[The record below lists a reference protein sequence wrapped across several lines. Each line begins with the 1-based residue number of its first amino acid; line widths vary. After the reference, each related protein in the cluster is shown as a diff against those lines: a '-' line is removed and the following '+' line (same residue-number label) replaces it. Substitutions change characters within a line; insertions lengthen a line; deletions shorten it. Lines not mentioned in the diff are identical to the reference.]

1 MGQLSVT
8 CLLSFLA
15 VVVVRSSFGR
25 EYHPIIMPPVAEL
38 VRQFMSELDAVEGD
52 VLDLAC
58 GSGQNGLFVAQSD
71 QDKGRRDRKVV
82 LLDRNI
88 GEAVRRTAELP
99 EATRELV
106 VQQETDLETEEN
118 PSPLP
123 KEAFGAVLVFN
134 YLHRPLVANLRDSVK
149 PGGLVLYKT
158 FTWQHPSVGVRPSN
172 PAFLL
177 GPSELKDEMF
187 AGWEV
192 IDFFEGVV
200 VVEERTAS
208 ADDGGVRRAAVSS
221 IVCRKP
227 VPAEVVVDRSVP
239 TETSTPVEL

>member
-1 MGQLSVT
+1 M
-8 CLLSFLA
+8 
-15 VVVVRSSFGR
+15 
-25 EYHPIIMPPVAEL
+25 
-38 VRQFMSELDAVEGD
+38 
-52 VLDLAC
+52 
-58 GSGQNGLFVAQSD
+58 
-71 QDKGRRDRKVV
+71 
-82 LLDRNI
+82 
-88 GEAVRRTAELP
+88 
-99 EATRELV
+99 
-106 VQQETDLETEEN
+106 EEN

-177 GPSELKDEMF
+177 GPGELKDDMF

-192 IDFFEGVV
+192 LDFFEGVV
-200 VVEERTAS
+200 VVEGNAS
-208 ADDGGVRRAAVSS
+208 PDGSGVRRAAVSS

-227 VPAEVVVDRSVP
+227 LPAVVVVDRSDP

>member
-1 MGQLSVT
+1 
-8 CLLSFLA
+8 
-15 VVVVRSSFGR
+15 
-25 EYHPIIMPPVAEL
+25 
-38 VRQFMSELDAVEGD
+38 
-52 VLDLAC
+52 
-58 GSGQNGLFVAQSD
+58 LFVAQSD
-71 QDKGRRDRKVV
+71 QDKGRRNRKVV

-88 GEAVRRTAELP
+88 GEAVRRTAKLP

-106 VQQETDLETEEN
+106 VHQETDLETEEN

-123 KEAFGAVLVFN
+123 EEAFGAVLVFN

-177 GPSELKDEMF
+177 GPGELKDEMF

-192 IDFFEGVV
+192 IHFFEGVV
-200 VVEERTAS
+200 VV
-208 ADDGGVRRAAVSS
+208 
-221 IVCRKP
+221 
-227 VPAEVVVDRSVP
+227 
-239 TETSTPVEL
+239 

>member
-1 MGQLSVT
+1 
-8 CLLSFLA
+8 
-15 VVVVRSSFGR
+15 
-25 EYHPIIMPPVAEL
+25 
-38 VRQFMSELDAVEGD
+38 MSELDAVEGD

-71 QDKGRRDRKVV
+71 QDKGRRNRKVV

-88 GEAVRRTAELP
+88 GEAARRTAELP

-106 VQQETDLETEEN
+106 VHQEVALVWFGTEVDSQGFPPLYFSPCLYLLAQTDLETEEN

-123 KEAFGAVLVFN
+123 EEAFGAVLVFN
-134 YLHRPLVANLRDSVK
+134 YLHRPLVANLRDSVQ

-177 GPSELKDEMF
+177 GPGELKDEMF

-200 VVEERTAS
+200 VVEGTAS
-208 ADDGGVRRAAVSS
+208 ADGGGVRRAAVSS

-227 VPAEVVVDRSVP
+227 VAAVVDKSVP
-239 TETSTPVEL
+239 TETSTPVQV